1 MMNKHSMHTVIDPA
15 FHSSMPLFN
24 GTMTSS
30 VLPNPPNL
38 AVGLDKQ
45 ALHYSGA
52 YFTYEPRK
60 VEGAGFTVPWT
71 NSKSSLLDGR
81 SPVSHRPGME
91 GQNHI
96 FYRQDVSS
104 EKKQPH
110 SSPPCHVPVKQGFT
124 LYTKSPVVS
133 TTTAATSVTVREQSS
148 RGENPTPPPE
158 NSLYF
163 AVHKPLYGPNLC
175 CNELGCMMGHRYIVE
190 RGSPRPT
197 KTVYQPEW
205 IPTDAH
211 YTDRP
216 PLLRKA
222 ADAALQQ
229 RPSAYELGAKP
240 PKRITTEKHSPRP
253 TMTLPAGI
261 DPNYSSY
268 PCTPTRTLFG
278 TLSEQSQLLNTPPRS
293 YPGLYSSHPTYEHL
307 TSEVYQEHS
316 SMSKYGHLTQYP
328 VFYYPQANE
337 EPQKS
342 TQCKNLGSKQREDIP
357 VILKHAVPVPQ
368 EHYIVPQSFHGEIPL
383 PRTETLPSHSLM
395 HGFDYPCYL
404 VPRIHLNADQVRMP
418 LMRPSAPPGFH
429 SNGIN
434 VSSSSQERLQPRASL
449 QKDKDNPS
457 PHVDQARQSL
467 PFLCRDPTSP
477 TKYSNQHQMVST
489 HNMKCFPSISSL
501 LTDTH
506 LRPAGDLSVNRVRDP
521 SSCESHLPWVKQP
534 TCLPV
539 PPAAWMPLSPS
550 HHTAGSNSANV
561 QRIIY
566 CPPLLQGNG
575 HNSPRFS
582 SGCSV
587 IKGSMKRSFSSS
599 PTDIKIK
606 KEKRDCCETE
616 PITKGQKLED
626 HPLKVEMKPVNPLMP
641 VIDSVFSLA
650 PYQTNTCPNRVSRKT
665 EHSPEQFEAKP
676 DMRHKM
682 SNEGEQRTVISTVCN
697 SDAAAERPEVEGPE
711 HRKIKVEKMEPQGPD
726 NTPEETPAL
735 PQDFTKVIIKQEPE
749 EADSVDS
756 DPMLIIKKCEADD
769 PESKP
774 FLTDEN
780 HETSHKS
787 TFVELTSHM
796 QSAPETYTSTEQLA
810 TATAEAQTTTRTSE
824 SNVRNALPQSTPP
837 STCKILL
844 QDTKPPSL
852 TPPPDKSPTATST
865 PKPEPQM
872 PVRKHFLELHHS
884 LCKLISKL
892 VFASSEQEL
901 RAWLSQ
907 LHLTEPSSQSTKVQK
922 VSCLLGIEA
931 REKWLNEEM
940 MAAFHNVLQRLREY
954 TSQKRCPFPH
964 VMRAGA
970 IFLPML
976 VIKELL
982 FPTVQSSFIDQVLH
996 EHKVELRPT
1005 TLSEEKILIQLHKRA
1020 CSSRLRRLMSL
1031 KHLPDIYADVVNLLY
1046 YACVCKHLGEFVF
1059 TLLLI

>member
-1 MMNKHSMHTVIDPA
+1 
-15 FHSSMPLFN
+15 
-24 GTMTSS
+24 
-30 VLPNPPNL
+30 
-38 AVGLDKQ
+38 
-45 ALHYSGA
+45 
-52 YFTYEPRK
+52 
-60 VEGAGFTVPWT
+60 
-71 NSKSSLLDGR
+71 
-81 SPVSHRPGME
+81 ME

-96 FYRQDVSS
+96 FYRQDASS

-735 PQDFTKVIIKQEPE
+735 PQDFTK
-749 EADSVDS
+749 
-756 DPMLIIKKCEADD
+756 
-769 PESKP
+769 
-774 FLTDEN
+774 
-780 HETSHKS
+780 
-787 TFVELTSHM
+787 
-796 QSAPETYTSTEQLA
+796 LA

-824 SNVRNALPQSTPP
+824 SNVRIALPQSTPP

-884 LCKLISKL
+884 LCKLISKS

-922 VSCLLGIEA
+922 
-931 REKWLNEEM
+931 
-940 MAAFHNVLQRLREY
+940 Y

-1059 TLLLI
+1059 TLLPTVQRERRATTATSTGCQAKRATGGRGLESSPKPYDPSNPPLKANTDPCRRSNTVPTCLRATVLNTGVAGCYVPLFTRLGGQLGSTTQTWWVRGSAIFTRRTTSLKCGTVDRYYVSTRPIPTHSKLFLKSSTTVNQNGSTTLSC